1 MHYYDRN
8 AIDGVPHDPV
18 GGALV
23 MRRFAGQRKTRMRYE
38 KGHKET
44 TRAHI
49 LDVASQQ
56 FRESGVAA
64 VGLAGIMEAAGLT
77 NGAFYSHFDSKED
90 LVRAVLVDALSRR
103 EERHRA
109 NLEAESGLEPTIR
122 DYLSVRHRDG
132 AGTGCPTAALVA
144 EVARH
149 PRKTRDAFTERM
161 SKIISLTAA
170 QIREGMP
177 AKRRRNAI
185 AIYGMMV
192 GALQL
197 ARAVNDKTLSMEIL
211 DSATEVA
218 LSLAGEL

>member
-8 AIDGVPHDPV
+8 AIDLAAHDPV
-18 GGALV
+18 GA
-23 MRRFAGQRKTRMRYE
+23 MRCGSEDPRMRYE

-49 LDVASQQ
+49 LDVASSQ

-77 NGAFYSHFDSKED
+77 NGAFYTHFDSKED
-90 LVRAVLVDALSRR
+90 LVRAVLVDALTRR
-103 EERHRA
+103 EQRHRA
-109 NLEAESGLEPTIR
+109 NIEAESGFADTIR

-149 PRKTRDAFTERM
+149 PKKTRDAFTDKVSEFIPM
-161 SKIISLTAA
+161 MGA
-170 QIREGMP
+170 QIEGGTIEQ
-177 AKRRRNAI
+177 RRRTAI
-185 AIYGMMV
+185 AIYGLMV

-197 ARAVNDKTLSMEIL
+197 ARAVSDKE
-211 DSATEVA
+211 
-218 LSLAGEL
+218 